1 MRHSQITHRPIVE
14 PKGYFALVLHA
25 HLPFV
30 RHPEYE
36 RFLEEDWFFE
46 ALTETY
52 LPLLDV
58 FEGLAR
64 DGVHFRVTL
73 SLTPPLLSMMTDPLL
88 QQRYLN
94 YLDERLATLAGGG
107 AGAARGGHDF

>member
-1 MRHSQITHRPIVE
+1 MHTHPAEGVGIQNLHIDRTILE

-30 RHPEYE
+30 RHPEHA

-58 FEGLAR
+58 FEGLVR
-64 DGVHFRVTL
+64 DSVAFRVTL

-94 YLDERLATLAGGG
+94 YLDERLEAPGG
-107 AGAARGGHDF
+107 

>member
-1 MRHSQITHRPIVE
+1 MRHSQITHQPIVE

-25 HLPFV
+25 HLPSR

-58 FEGLAR
+58 FEGLVR

-94 YLDERLATLAGGG
+94 YLDARLWGPAGG
-107 AGAARGGHDF
+107 A

>member
-1 MRHSQITHRPIVE
+1 MS

-58 FEGLAR
+58 FEGLER
-64 DGVHFRVTL
+64 DGVYFRPPSAVT
-73 SLTPPLLSMMTDPLL
+73 
-88 QQRYLN
+88 R
-94 YLDERLATLAGGG
+94 
-107 AGAARGGHDF
+107 